1 MCHGHENTAP
11 IAGAVFS
18 RQGNLKAFLS
28 NILAKGI
35 AFLGLQDKTQLFDYL
50 VVSQQLI
57 EKV

>member
-28 NILAKGI
+28 NILAKSI
-35 AFLGLQDKTQLFDYL
+35 AFFGFTDKKHNFLIIRYL
-50 VVSQQLI
+50 SHN
-57 EKV
+57 

>member
-35 AFLGLQDKTQLFDYL
+35 AFLGLQDKNTTIRL
-50 VVSQQLI
+50 SGS
-57 EKV
+57 